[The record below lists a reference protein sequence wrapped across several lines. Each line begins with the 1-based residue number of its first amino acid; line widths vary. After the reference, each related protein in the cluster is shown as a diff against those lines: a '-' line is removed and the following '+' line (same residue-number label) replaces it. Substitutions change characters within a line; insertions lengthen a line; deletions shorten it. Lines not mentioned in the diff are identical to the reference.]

1 MKLSARRVKQA
12 KPAEKPYKLSDG
24 DALYLLIKPSGG
36 RYWRMNYRVA
46 GRQKTLA
53 LGVYPD
59 VSLRE
64 ARDRRAE
71 ARKQL
76 AAGIDPGAVRQ
87 AEKQASADSF
97 EAVAREWHAKYKGT
111 WTAEHAD
118 RVLRRL
124 EKDIFP
130 WLGRD
135 PIVSIKAPA
144 LLAVLQRIEGRGG
157 DSDRTQC
164 ATKLQSSVQICYRHR
179 ASRA

>member
-1 MKLSARRVKQA
+1 M
-12 KPAEKPYKLSDG
+12 
-24 DALYLLIKPSGG
+24 
-36 RYWRMNYRVA
+36 
-46 GRQKTLA
+46 
-53 LGVYPD
+53 
-59 VSLRE
+59 SLRE

-144 LLAVLQRIEGRGG
+144 LLAVLQRIEGWGG